1 MQAKAVQMN
10 IRIPN
15 DVKQRGNEAF
25 ASIGVTPTE
34 AVRALWEK
42 AADRGEGLSQINKL
56 LFCGNSFE
64 AKKPSLPGPS
74 IAEGELSSQGIF
86 LSAKTYTPISDAE
99 LIELA
104 LEDRYS
110 SRGLL

>member
-1 MQAKAVQMN
+1 MQARTVQMN
-10 IRIPN
+10 VRIPS
-15 DVKQRGNEAF
+15 DVRQRGNAAF
-25 ASIGVTPTE
+25 ASIGITPTE

-56 LFCGNSFE
+56 LFCDSSSE
-64 AKKPSLPGPS
+64 IKKLPLPGPS
-74 IAEGELSSQGIF
+74 IAEDRLSSQGIS
-86 LSAKTYTPISDAE
+86 LSAQTYMPMSDAE

-104 LEDRYS
+104 LESRYS